1 MAASDASNELS
12 KSVAKWLIPSF
23 GVLFALVGYVVHM
36 AHRSLLGFPAGADGA
51 PSGGYATDAAD
62 FLRYV
67 LTLVGD
73 EFVALA
79 SFRGVPLGGHG
90 LAVALCG
97 LAAAAAV
104 GYAMSKYG
112 RADARRATRVLGVVL
127 FVLLS
132 TKFVSFDAPLMRI
145 ENVIVGVG
153 IAGNPG
159 TPEQARTQP
168 FSSRVR
174 EAGTGPVDTFIA
186 GRATEVWRL
195 LVCSRIGV
203 PVANNPEFGGKQGC
217 KGGTDGN
224 KRLLRGEFN
233 VQLLFGLMIAL
244 CGTML
249 LRFRAPAATAAALLA
264 FAYLLTVPYAY
275 GKLVKPVDFVYALVR
290 FAPESLRGQEKKG
303 EVYAFVVS
311 RTSGDATL
319 LEAIPEQCSTG
330 DSTVLRFSS
339 LPMSK
344 VAAIEQIYLRDVFT
358 WAVLKQSACPT
369 LSRYPQPAKR

>member
-1 MAASDASNELS
+1 MAASEASNELS

-23 GVLFALVGYVVHM
+23 GVLFALVGYVVHA

-51 PSGGYATDAAD
+51 PAGGYATDAAD

-73 EFVALA
+73 EVVAFA

-90 LAVALCG
+90 LTVALCG
-97 LAAAAAV
+97 LAAAAAI
-104 GYAMSKYG
+104 GYAMSKHG
-112 RADARRATRVLGVVL
+112 RADTRRAAQALGIVLL
-127 FVLLS
+127 VLLS
-132 TKFVSFDAPLMRI
+132 TKFVNFDAPLMRI

-153 IAGNPG
+153 VDTALRA
-159 TPEQARTQP
+159 EQAMTQP
-168 FSSRVR
+168 FSIRVTETR
-174 EAGTGPVDTFIA
+174 AGLVDTFIS

-203 PVANNPEFGGKQGC
+203 PVANNPEFGGTQSC
-217 KGGTDGN
+217 KGGTDSN

-244 CGTML
+244 CGAML
-249 LRFRAPAATAAALLA
+249 LRLRAAAGTAAALLA

-275 GKLVKPVDFVYALVR
+275 GKLVKSVDFVYALVR
-290 FAPESLRGQEKKG
+290 FAPESLRGQVKKG

-311 RTSGDATL
+311 RTSSDATL
-319 LEAIPEQCSTG
+319 LEAIPEECSIG

-358 WAVLKQSACPT
+358 WAVLKQRACPT
-369 LSRYPQPAKR
+369 LSRYPQPRNR